1 MGEVDLEG
9 QTLVE
14 IGKGALA
21 AGGWEPKLFLCLRML
36 FGVLTNHRLLSS
48 SQVCITRT
56 WSMWT
61 WSALCR
67 DWRGY
72 SGTLTSLAGLA
83 AHQPT
88 HEHKKSIVCSIW
100 NQSLQEYCKKEEG
113 GRFKPVPAFTGHG
126 IGTYFHGPPGELLR
140 HTDFH
145 FQLLLTKKF
154 AIPKIWIYL
163 RKAPWKLCTSMAR
176 LFPPNFALCQF
187 TNL

>member
-21 AGGWEPKLFLCLRML
+21 AGGWEPKIFSCLRMQ

-48 SQVCITRT
+48 TQVCITRT

-83 AHQPT
+83 ACRT
-88 HEHKKSIVCSIW
+88 SHEHKKALSVAW
-100 NQSLQEYCKKEEG
+100 NQSLQEYCKKEES

-126 IGTYFHGPPGELLR
+126 IGTYFHGPPGELLKN
-140 HTDFH
+140 TDFH
-145 FQLLLTKKF
+145 FQLLLAKKF
-154 AIPKIWIYL
+154 AI
-163 RKAPWKLCTSMAR
+163 
-176 LFPPNFALCQF
+176 F
-187 TNL
+187 

>member
-1 MGEVDLEG
+1 MDFFQGGRSGPWGPNVG
-9 QTLVE
+9 GNWKRSSCRRWVE
-14 IGKGALA
+14 PQI
-21 AGGWEPKLFLCLRML
+21 FSCLRMQ
-36 FGVLTNHRLLSS
+36 FGALTNHRLLSS
-48 SQVCITRT
+48 TQVCITRT
-56 WSMWT
+56 WSMWA

-83 AHQPT
+83 ACHT
-88 HEHKKSIVCSIW
+88 SHEHKKALCVAW

-145 FQLLLTKKF
+145 FKLLLAKKF
-154 AIPKIWIYL
+154 AI
-163 RKAPWKLCTSMAR
+163 S
-176 LFPPNFALCQF
+176 
-187 TNL
+187 